1 MRIVKF
7 GMMLS
12 LLGMMVGGGAAMA
25 DESAPAATDEFN
37 LKSLTCRDALK
48 MPRVES
54 RDTVL
59 FFHGFV
65 SGKKNEMIFK
75 ADKLAEATD
84 RIIDGCIDSP
94 ETSLLEMF
102 EKNR

>member
-1 MRIVKF
+1 
-7 GMMLS
+7 
-12 LLGMMVGGGAAMA
+12 MA
-25 DESAPAATDEFN
+25 EEPASPATGEFS

-48 MPRVES
+48 MGRGES

-59 FFHGFV
+59 FFHGFM

-75 ADKLAEATD
+75 ADALAEATD

-94 ETSLLEMF
+94 DTSLFEMF
-102 EKNR
+102 EKYR

>member
-7 GMMLS
+7 GIMLG
-12 LLGMMVGGGAAMA
+12 LLGVLVGSGAAIA
-25 DESAPAATDEFN
+25 EEPASSATGEFN

-48 MPRVES
+48 MGRGES

-59 FFHGFV
+59 FFHGFI

-75 ADKLAEATD
+75 PDVLAEATD
-84 RIIDGCIDSP
+84 RIIDGCIDNP
-94 ETSLLEMF
+94 DTSLLEMF

>member
-7 GMMLS
+7 GMMLT
-12 LLGMMVGGGAAMA
+12 LLGIMVGGGAAMA
-25 DESAPAATDEFN
+25 EESASVATGEFN

-48 MPRVES
+48 MPRTES

-65 SGKKNEMIFK
+65 SGKKNEMIFN

-84 RIIDGCIDSP
+84 RIVDGCIDNP
-94 ETSLLEMF
+94 DTSLLEMF